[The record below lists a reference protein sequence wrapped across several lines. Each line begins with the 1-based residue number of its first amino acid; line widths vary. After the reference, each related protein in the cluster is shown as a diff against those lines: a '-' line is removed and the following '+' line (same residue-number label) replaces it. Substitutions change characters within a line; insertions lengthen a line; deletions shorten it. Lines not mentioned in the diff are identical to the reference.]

1 MPHVML
7 FKTKIFFRGLLT
19 LIKREEKNAS
29 RKRLVI
35 FIGGMCFLCKQI
47 ILTFTT
53 EINISATV
61 EIQLWNVQQCTIC
74 LLHSCCSGQCNFSI

>member
-1 MPHVML
+1 ML
-7 FKTKIFFRGLLT
+7 FKTQIFFRGLLT
-19 LIKREEKNAS
+19 LIKREEKTES
-29 RKRLVI
+29 RKLNFLVI

-53 EINISATV
+53 QSNVSATV

-74 LLHSCCSGQCNFSI
+74 LLHSCWSGQCNFSI